1 VREKQNLQ
9 NLIPNPMW
17 SLFCPTIRE
26 MPMPATND
34 LRQLSLLQQ
43 STNWLPMEL
52 FSPMDMPVPMFVRQH
67 GQVCLQ
73 GDTNSDLDFIMDFNP
88 QLIECSLELVTP
100 QIVAFCKTNHL
111 KIMVNA
117 LQKESYKNY
126 QKIIDS
132 EADMVNLDYPDKMID
147 LIK

>member
-34 LRQLSLLQQ
+34 LRQLSLLRQ

-88 QLIECSLELVTP
+88 QLIECSLELVNP
-100 QIVAFCKTNHL
+100 QIIQFCKTNQL